1 VTASVPASQGE
12 KTDEGTMMLK
22 STPESNPVAVAEL
35 PETQTLTPATTK
47 EATDILINCRNRF
60 LRTMKIERFLVR
72 PYLDRCS
79 PRGPAHLNVD
89 VFVFAMSSMSLVSL
103 EGLWLLMADILLK
116 NE

>member
-1 VTASVPASQGE
+1 
-12 KTDEGTMMLK
+12 
-22 STPESNPVAVAEL
+22 
-35 PETQTLTPATTK
+35 
-47 EATDILINCRNRF
+47 
-60 LRTMKIERFLVR
+60 MKIERFFVR

-103 EGLWLLMADILLK
+103 VSLVSFVSFVSLVGLWLLMADILLK